1 MVRLDRCVWSCNTPN
16 DLFNKICVQKKK
28 KKKTKKTGDLNLSVV
43 NMITGISDTKRLT
56 IHVLY
61 EYTFDG
67 RNVNLLVENVIKF
80 KSGIMINTDQSWKI
94 IKYLKKVYIWNPSTY
109 SLKVAHI

>member
-1 MVRLDRCVWSCNTPN
+1 
-16 DLFNKICVQKKK
+16 
-28 KKKTKKTGDLNLSVV
+28 
-43 NMITGISDTKRLT
+43 MITGISDTKRLT

-80 KSGIMINTDQSWKI
+80 KSGIMINTDQS
-94 IKYLKKVYIWNPSTY
+94 
-109 SLKVAHI
+109 